1 MVSDWRSDMSLI
13 LCLLAIA
20 LIGVAGWGFM
30 SVMGEVGKWHP
41 QEPLDTISRRFE
53 VDGFVWGPSTP
64 RALRRRYVVT
74 QACAIPAFLCL
85 AAVVWLNE
93 KSPDVRVAGTIAFC
107 SLSLFVAGSLA
118 WKVIR
123 RGM

>member
-1 MVSDWRSDMSLI
+1 MSLI
-13 LCLLAIA
+13 LFLLTIA

-30 SVMGEVGKWHP
+30 SVMSELAKWYP
-41 QEPLDTISRRFE
+41 QEPVDTISRRFE
-53 VDGFVWGPSTP
+53 VDGFVWSSRAP

-85 AAVVWLNE
+85 AALVWLNE
-93 KSPDVRVAGTIAFC
+93 TRPDVRIFGTIAFC
-107 SLSLFVAGSLA
+107 SMSFLLAGVLA

-123 RGM
+123 RGV